1 MSKFKKTIASYLII
15 SVGLGLVLPATNLSF
30 AEKDMLN
37 DNVKSFTETKDFSKA
52 IVYDVSTYS
61 EELEYVKLCLNHLG
75 ITDHKDRKLANNGY
89 FDHRVEFALSKFLQA
104 QGYEYFSE
112 EARDTLFNQAASSLN
127 YDYDSGFNTGRS
139 SLESTVFIYSDVAK
153 IDSKW
158 DPFYS
163 MAVLN
168 NFENIVT
175 SRPDQI
181 SYNAKKVMDTVK
193 SNANVFGYINLGP
206 NNPGSSKK
214 NWDMANLDEL
224 KSQIDGIADSGWHG
238 VFIDQF
244 GYDWGETRER
254 QNIIIDYAHDR
265 GLSVMA
271 NAWVPEDVL
280 GSEVDKRANPEGL
293 ASHLNSNDWS
303 LIESF
308 YTDGNSYRADSSY
321 IEKYLKAKE
330 YSEQTGVKIS
340 TLSYKRDSKTW
351 DQSKSDIETSFVLSH
366 VLGFDGWWFARWDNS
381 NKFLYGKEPDLDLG
395 AVIKPLGLESKD
407 KYVAETENYI
417 IEYFSNGES
426 SLNLIKK

>member
-1 MSKFKKTIASYLII
+1 
-15 SVGLGLVLPATNLSF
+15 
-30 AEKDMLN
+30 
-37 DNVKSFTETKDFSKA
+37 
-52 IVYDVSTYS
+52 
-61 EELEYVKLCLNHLG
+61 
-75 ITDHKDRKLANNGY
+75 
-89 FDHRVEFALSKFLQA
+89 
-104 QGYEYFSE
+104 
-112 EARDTLFNQAASSLN
+112 
-127 YDYDSGFNTGRS
+127 
-139 SLESTVFIYSDVAK
+139 
-153 IDSKW
+153 
-158 DPFYS
+158 
-163 MAVLN
+163 
-168 NFENIVT
+168 
-175 SRPDQI
+175 
-181 SYNAKKVMDTVK
+181 
-193 SNANVFGYINLGP
+193 
-206 NNPGSSKK
+206 
-214 NWDMANLDEL
+214 
-224 KSQIDGIADSGWHG
+224 
-238 VFIDQF
+238 
-244 GYDWGETRER
+244 
-254 QNIIIDYAHDR
+254 
-265 GLSVMA
+265 MA